1 VGRLARGGRQA
12 FGLNAIDLA
21 RTEVGLIIIAV
32 DYQPGETSPWD
43 VSMDRFIKTDTENV
57 GADALKSYGANPP
70 KRFKTLRFEG
80 GVPEAGTAVTKD
92 GAEVGVVTSPADS
105 PRVGPIGLA
114 ILETAVAED
123 GTKVEVGGAVATVA
137 PCRSWTR
144 RRRSPAPE
152 RRLSS
157 ARG

>member
-1 VGRLARGGRQA
+1 
-12 FGLNAIDLA
+12 
-21 RTEVGLIIIAV
+21 
-32 DYQPGETSPWD
+32 

-137 PCRSWTR
+137 PLSILD
-144 RRRSPAPE
+144 PE
-152 RRLSS
+152 KTKPR
-157 ARG
+157 A